1 MLTDTTGF
9 LTAPR
14 DPSCH
19 YQAKTNA
26 HEAFT
31 CLLDDESLAKTNA
44 KGDALRESMRRQG
57 GGGGGGGRR
66 RQRPSPSSRA
76 RSHSPGR
83 SRSPESVAGGGVE
96 QNHPDYER
104 TLAALVAE
112 FDANEALLR
121 DLRER
126 KAAGRT
132 AAARAGGRASRKSP
146 SPSVRSSLG
155 SSAGRGERETKAA
168 AGFSEEKVERASAE
182 RARAPNRGRGGGA
195 RGEGKRSST
204 QRPSG
209 SSRASDRGSSNRSSR
224 SNRAREG
231 KRASRDDAHGDAYDN
246 DGDDDAFGAAM
257 SGTGDQD
264 MQDEEEEE
272 EDMPASPPPFGGVEA
287 DFLDDLAS
295 TNASTRP
302 RSSGA
307 SSRRSAG
314 TMGTSSRS
322 GSKAG
327 TSLSS
332 SSSSSRGSRSA
343 RAGSSSSAHAGTSA
357 PLAATTRIP
366 SSSRIPASTSLAAT
380 AGVPASA
387 SLNASFDT
395 TVPAPPAAPITNANR
410 PDWRDPWARMD
421 GPATP
426 SASRRREVDSAA
438 ALSFTPGGRRIE
450 PEDKVVSH
458 SSLLMIKEMEA
469 RRAREEAEHN
479 VRPTVN
485 KIPASTMRPRMAQ
498 MNADS
503 ERRRKEGIEKRAAEL
518 KSSISTFGGM
528 VQRETEQDAR
538 RNQRREDEVLRQAQE
553 KADEEARTIK
563 RMAER
568 AGGGAEGTGGA
579 GGGAVDHA
587 AERDRREAAQVERRK
602 DMQARRDATRRKVAE
617 DASNMEKTLDAAALA
632 KQEAAKKNK
641 VAKKATP
648 DFQAQAAEHKKA
660 QERQDAKD
668 KIFKARQALFK
679 MRTTLANAQ
688 TELLA
693 ERDTTTGVLRAKV
706 EATIVAKIGGIEAG
720 VAAAEALVE
729 QLLVESRD
737 LLREENM
744 KRSIQET
751 AMRSSQERLTFSF
764 NKAQRVDDHNAKKA
778 AAHLR
783 NTARTERGED
793 VPAAQR
799 AAELEIKKFAALVK
813 RDKKVELR
821 HAREAGSLLEKVFDM
836 LDEDASGEISRTEF
850 VTAVK
855 NDPGASERA
864 QARNKEVRALL
875 GESKALAPLINP
887 ETYIEAFDN
896 MDTNRDGLISLQE
909 LATFCNEQLPAL
921 HEAATAKY
929 AVQRGNGR
937 PDLHCAT
944 RSEWQRAMKVE
955 TALVEREAEEAERA
969 AQLLGVPQESDEE
982 EDEEDER
989 GVGEA
994 SSGVHAPKRALDK
1007 TALQRRGAGFGS
1019 SQVRPHRSSMG
1030 GEVVLCKIL
1039 LFNRVHGVGCTHV
1052 YQLHTSPPFFS
1063 PYLTT
1068 RYIQLHNSFT
1078 SHVTHFPSYSHS
1090 QIEKSVKA
1098 RPGEKAARRKK
1109 QREFNLSSTRNAA
1122 ENKAK
1127 LENFAKTRKP
1137 LSMRSGS
1144 AHVRTLQNRKAM
1156 AARAKAAAFR
1166 NTVAG
1171 DKDHV
1176 GVRSND

>member
-1 MLTDTTGF
+1 
-9 LTAPR
+9 
-14 DPSCH
+14 
-19 YQAKTNA
+19 
-26 HEAFT
+26 
-31 CLLDDESLAKTNA
+31 
-44 KGDALRESMRRQG
+44 
-57 GGGGGGGRR
+57 
-66 RQRPSPSSRA
+66 
-76 RSHSPGR
+76 
-83 SRSPESVAGGGVE
+83 
-96 QNHPDYER
+96 
-104 TLAALVAE
+104 
-112 FDANEALLR
+112 
-121 DLRER
+121 
-126 KAAGRT
+126 
-132 AAARAGGRASRKSP
+132 
-146 SPSVRSSLG
+146 
-155 SSAGRGERETKAA
+155 
-168 AGFSEEKVERASAE
+168 
-182 RARAPNRGRGGGA
+182 
-195 RGEGKRSST
+195 
-204 QRPSG
+204 
-209 SSRASDRGSSNRSSR
+209 
-224 SNRAREG
+224 
-231 KRASRDDAHGDAYDN
+231 
-246 DGDDDAFGAAM
+246 
-257 SGTGDQD
+257 
-264 MQDEEEEE
+264 
-272 EDMPASPPPFGGVEA
+272 
-287 DFLDDLAS
+287 
-295 TNASTRP
+295 
-302 RSSGA
+302 
-307 SSRRSAG
+307 
-314 TMGTSSRS
+314 
-322 GSKAG
+322 
-327 TSLSS
+327 
-332 SSSSSRGSRSA
+332 
-343 RAGSSSSAHAGTSA
+343 
-357 PLAATTRIP
+357 
-366 SSSRIPASTSLAAT
+366 
-380 AGVPASA
+380 
-387 SLNASFDT
+387 
-395 TVPAPPAAPITNANR
+395 
-410 PDWRDPWARMD
+410 MD

-438 ALSFTPGGRRIE
+438 TLSFTPGGRRIE

-469 RRAREEAEHN
+469 RRAREEAEHK

-498 MNADS
+498 MDADS

-553 KADEEARTIK
+553 KVDEEARKIE

-568 AGGGAEGTGGA
+568 AGGAEGTGGA
-579 GGGAVDHA
+579 GGAGGDTVDHA
-587 AERDRREAAQVERRK
+587 AERDRREAAQAKRRK
-602 DMQARRDATRRKVAE
+602 EMLARRAATRRKVAE

-668 KIFKARQALFK
+668 KLFKARQALFK
-679 MRTTLANAQ
+679 TRTTLANAQ

-693 ERDTTTGVLRAKV
+693 ERDTTTGVLRPKV
-706 EATIVAKIGGIEAG
+706 EAKIVAKIGGIEAD

-729 QLLVESRD
+729 QLVVESRD

-744 KRSIQET
+744 KRSNQET

-864 QARNKEVRALL
+864 QARNKEVLALL

-887 ETYIEAFDN
+887 ATYIEAFDN

-982 EDEEDER
+982 EEEEEER

-1019 SQVRPHRSSMG
+1019 SQVRPHQSSMG
-1030 GEVVLCKIL
+1030 GEVV
-1039 LFNRVHGVGCTHV
+1039 
-1052 YQLHTSPPFFS
+1052 
-1063 PYLTT
+1063 
-1068 RYIQLHNSFT
+1068 
-1078 SHVTHFPSYSHS
+1078 
-1090 QIEKSVKA
+1090 
-1098 RPGEKAARRKK
+1098 
-1109 QREFNLSSTRNAA
+1109 
-1122 ENKAK
+1122 
-1127 LENFAKTRKP
+1127 
-1137 LSMRSGS
+1137 
-1144 AHVRTLQNRKAM
+1144 
-1156 AARAKAAAFR
+1156 
-1166 NTVAG
+1166 
-1171 DKDHV
+1171 
-1176 GVRSND
+1176 